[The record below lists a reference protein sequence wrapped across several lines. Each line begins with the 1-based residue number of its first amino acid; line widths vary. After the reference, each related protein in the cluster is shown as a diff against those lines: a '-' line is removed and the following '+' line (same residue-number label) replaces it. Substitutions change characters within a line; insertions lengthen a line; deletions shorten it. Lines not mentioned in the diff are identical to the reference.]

1 MKKILF
7 LTLILSAT
15 VGAFDFSQAD
25 QFFAK
30 RENNPSAIASA
41 KALYQQ
47 ALDTSSNKDEIL
59 YAMEQFG
66 KLSYYEGD
74 LLTPKS
80 DSGKRVEIF
89 SKCMDNADKIQN
101 IKPGAFYYW
110 KTACMA
116 LWGKSANWFSVAW
129 RLSDLKDL
137 INKGLALGDSYEG
150 GGMERVVANIQV
162 RSPSISGLLD
172 YNAALL
178 HINSAIAKGP
188 QYYGA
193 YIVKAEILKALG
205 RENEGVTL
213 LEATKRDLE
222 TRVRNNQLPKGLE
235 PESKMFLLGVK
246 AALAGN

>member
-1 MKKILF
+1 MKKVLF
-7 LTLILSAT
+7 IALALSTA
-15 VGAFDFSQAD
+15 VAAFDFSQAD
-25 QFFAK
+25 QFFAN
-30 RENNPSAIASA
+30 REKNPSAIASA

-47 ALDTSSNKDEIL
+47 ALDTSGNKDEVL

-66 KLSYYEGD
+66 RLSYYEGD
-74 LLTPKS
+74 LLTPQS
-80 DSGKRVEIF
+80 DSNKRVEIF

-116 LWGKSANWFSVAW
+116 LWGKSASWFSVAW
-129 RLSDLKDL
+129 RLSNLKDL
-137 INKGLALGDSYEG
+137 INKGLTLNDSYEG

-162 RSPSISGLLD
+162 KSPSISGLID
-172 YNAALL
+172 HNAALI

-193 YIVKAEILKALG
+193 YITKAEILKALG
-205 RENEGVTL
+205 REDEGIKL

-222 TRVRNNQLPKGLE
+222 GKIRNNQLPKGLE
-235 PESKMFLLGVK
+235 PESKMFLLGIK